1 MSIQNLASRSSILGG
16 PHAARPAL
24 PEALP
29 RASRPRHRSG
39 EVIEPLLSDQW
50 FVSTEVMAQR
60 ALDAV
65 ESGDIKI
72 QPERFVKCLDLNS
85 FEFI

>member
-1 MSIQNLASRSSILGG
+1 MTAYVFWEDHMQRVPLSQ
-16 PHAARPAL
+16 
-24 PEALP
+24 
-29 RASRPRHRSG
+29 RSG
-39 EVIEPLLSDQW
+39 EVIEPLLSAQW

-72 QPERFVKCLDLNS
+72 QPERFVKCLRLSESLQFSYNKYIDIHQIASDIN
-85 FEFI
+85 